1 MAVDLHTH
9 SDVSDGS
16 EPPREVVRL
25 AAQSGL
31 TALALTDHDILS
43 GLGEAKR
50 AAEEFGLELIPGVE
64 LSLDWSSI
72 APSADER
79 GGMHLIVLW
88 LDDTPGPLQDHLAE
102 LRRGRD
108 ERNLRILGRLAD
120 LGLEVT
126 LEEVERR
133 AGSGSVGRP
142 HIAGVMV
149 DRGYVP
155 DIATAF
161 DLYLRNG
168 GPAYVGRPR
177 LDPARAIRL
186 ALASGGVPILA
197 HPQSLGYE
205 SDPQLEGILRQ
216 LAEMGLVGVETHH
229 SAIEPYRR
237 RILRRMAERIGLA
250 PSGGSDFHGAY
261 KPGIAVG
268 TGCGDLLVPDE
279 FLEDLRARRGVQ

>member
-1 MAVDLHTH
+1 LKVQEKLLRARADRNPAIIAKLNELGVRID
-9 SDVSDGS
+9 
-16 EPPREVVRL
+16 EQEVI
-25 AAQSGL
+25 
-31 TALALTDHDILS
+31 D
-43 GLGEAKR
+43 EA
-50 AAEEFGLELIPGVE
+50 
-64 LSLDWSSI
+64 
-72 APSADER
+72 
-79 GGMHLIVLW
+79 GGQV
-88 LDDTPGPLQDHLAE
+88 
-102 LRRGRD
+102 
-108 ERNLRILGRLAD
+108 
-120 LGLEVT
+120 
-126 LEEVERR
+126 
-133 AGSGSVGRP
+133 VGRP